1 MNIPGSRTSIRGI
14 GIDMEDNSRIG
25 RMILKWGETFTGR
38 IFTENEIAYCSPKH
52 DKFASFTARFA
63 AKEALFKAIGTGL
76 RDGYK
81 WKEIEILNDHL
92 GKPYFRFYG
101 RVKETIG
108 KDRVLVSLSHTAQI
122 SFAFVVIEHSFEGGK
137 YD

>member
-1 MNIPGSRTSIRGI
+1 MNIPPTRVNIRGI

-25 RMILKWGETFTGR
+25 RMILKWGETFTDR
-38 IFTENEIAYCSPKH
+38 IFTEDEMAYCSPKK

-81 WKEIEILNDHL
+81 WREIEVLNDHL

-108 KDRVLVSLSHTAQI
+108 KDRALVSLSHTAQN
-122 SFAFVVIEHSFEGGK
+122 SFAFVIIEHSFEGGNN
-137 YD
+137 D